1 MLLISA
7 KDPLMINQT
16 LFTNIIHAL
25 LVQYIEDFEL
35 FNGAL
40 ELLEASLNAFGAN
53 MTEFATFLFVQRP
66 GLLTFVEKI
75 GQQIYNK
82 QESSKDVQFVII

>member
-1 MLLISA
+1 MYLNSA
-7 KDPLMINQT
+7 KDPLMINQA

-40 ELLEASLNAFGAN
+40 ALFEASLNAFGAN
-53 MTEFATFLFVQRP
+53 MTEFATFLFV
-66 GLLTFVEKI
+66 
-75 GQQIYNK
+75 
-82 QESSKDVQFVII
+82 